1 MNALF
6 LAIAVALVV
15 RSLLASRLDRWYLG
29 APLVM
34 VLAGV
39 AAGLLVEDSISAL
52 LNTQAVQQVAEIILA
67 VLLFADAT
75 EVRGGRLW
83 GSSPGSVARL
93 LLIALPL
100 SLGLAMLLGWALFPG
115 LSWPVLLLIA
125 GVVMPIDFAPAE
137 RLVRDRAVPVRVRS
151 VVNVESGYNDGIV
164 SPLFLF
170 ALILAGD
177 QDQHRTPPAAL
188 GTVVPFALK
197 AVVAGVVLGALL
209 AWLMDQAQRR
219 NWMTGQSSRIAVL
232 LAPLLTYTVT
242 VGIDGNGFVASFVC
256 GIAFR
261 YVHRQ
266 AQAHF
271 LRSAPAGRRTGGLVL
286 GPDLRLL
293 EDVTALLTTIM
304 WFMVGV
310 AAVLIVSLGV
320 SWQVVLFCALALTLA
335 RVVPVLLSLTG
346 SAFPLRDRLLVGA
359 LGPRGT
365 TSIVFGLLAFNRL
378 PEGGA
383 ADTILTITVTC
394 VLGSVLLHGAG
405 AEPAKRFLREP
416 GTAVTETGRRRLK
429 STASR

>member
-6 LAIAVALVV
+6 LAIAAALVV
-15 RSLLASRLDRWYLG
+15 RSLLATRLDRWYLG

-39 AAGLLVEDSISAL
+39 AAGLLVEDSISAV

-67 VLLFADAT
+67 VLLFTDAT

-100 SLGLAMLLGWALFPG
+100 SLGLAMVLGWALFPG

-137 RLVRDRAVPVRVRS
+137 RLVRDRAVPARVRS

-177 QDQHRTPPAAL
+177 QDQHRTPLAAL

-209 AWLMDQAQRR
+209 AWLMDRAQRR
-219 NWMTGQSSRIAVL
+219 NWMTGQSSRVAVL

-266 AQAHF
+266 AQARF
-271 LRSAPAGRRTGGLVL
+271 LRAAPAARRAAGGLVL

-293 EDVTALLTTIM
+293 EDVTALMTTVM

-310 AAVLIVSLGV
+310 SAVLIVSLGV

-335 RVVPVLLSLTG
+335 RVVPVLLALTG
-346 SAFPLRDRLLVGA
+346 SGFSARERLLVGV

-378 PEGGA
+378 PEGGT

-416 GTAVTETGRRRLK
+416 GPPVGETRPAVAVPK
-429 STASR
+429 AP